1 MELASQEQILRLTNS
16 LERGSSR
23 NSGRPRKEAAPRQR
37 TPRAARRL
45 PLEDAAASHSIK
57 GQHGCKC
64 GHCRVCLQNAEWD
77 ARFNEK
83 FGQSMKDYYSG
94 MRLTRQASW
103 WSDI

>member
-1 MELASQEQILRLTNS
+1 
-16 LERGSSR
+16 
-23 NSGRPRKEAAPRQR
+23 
-37 TPRAARRL
+37 
-45 PLEDAAASHSIK
+45 
-57 GQHGCKC
+57 
-64 GHCRVCLQNAEWD
+64 VCLQNAEWD